1 MLYPIILDQKD
12 QPYLYFQTTV
22 CDPISD
28 QNSSQI
34 IPFVASFSDGIK
46 LQSTRVQFGNQVIR
60 RTVYPWPEH
69 TLVHSSCSGVP
80 PPTHPPIHPLGHKSP
95 PILPPPPQDTCERGD
110 LLSYKYSTCGEMKKT
125 SVRRI
130 FSGSIIPEKAK
141 GLLVIS
147 CIVYNVIFA

>member
-1 MLYPIILDQKD
+1 MPYPTILDQKD

-46 LQSTRVQFGNQVIR
+46 LQSRRAQFGNQVIR
-60 RTVYPWPEH
+60 RTVYPRAKH

-80 PPTHPPIHPLGHKSP
+80 PPTHPPTHSP
-95 PILPPPPQDTCERGD
+95 PRTQVTTHPPPLQDTCERGD

-147 CIVYNVIFA
+147 CIVY

>member
-46 LQSTRVQFGNQVIR
+46 LQRRRAQFGNQVIR
-60 RTVYPWPEH
+60 RTVYPRAKH

-80 PPTHPPIHPLGHKSP
+80 PRTHPPPHPLGYK
-95 PILPPPPQDTCERGD
+95 LPPTLPPTQDTCERGD

-125 SVRRI
+125 SVRRV

-147 CIVYNVIFA
+147 CIVY